1 MVRFD
6 SVPRVASYRGGFL
19 RTRHHK
25 IEGGSIRVPF
35 YHLKATLSFGSKEI
49 NVGTKQ
55 LS

>member
-25 IEGGSIRVPF
+25 IGVFPIRVTL
-35 YHLKATLSFGSKEI
+35 YHLKANLSFGSK
-49 NVGTKQ
+49 
-55 LS
+55 